1 MEKISYIKLYNY
13 FQEEENL
20 CKVETL
26 RNMWR
31 TRNLPKEFKE
41 MIYFLVEGKIASIKN
56 FQVEGVTLSRLHK
69 DEGMTW
75 MQAIFFLDWLR
86 REPTNARVYMSSR
99 RFRTPMNIDADT
111 KDRISD
117 ALERI
122 KSEKGIEPEYPTTPK
137 DTSNEDIDVENV
149 KTETCSNASTTEQN
163 SDSIPQS

>member
-1 MEKISYIKLYNY
+1 MKKISYIKLYSY

-20 CKVETL
+20 SKVETL

-41 MIYFLVEGKIASIKN
+41 MIYFLVEGKTASIKN

-86 REPTNARVYMSSR
+86 REPLNARVYMSSR

-137 DTSNEDIDVENV
+137 DTSNEDIDVEDV
-149 KTETCSNASTTEQN
+149 QTDTCSNGRTSGQ
-163 SDSIPQS
+163 DSKTINQS